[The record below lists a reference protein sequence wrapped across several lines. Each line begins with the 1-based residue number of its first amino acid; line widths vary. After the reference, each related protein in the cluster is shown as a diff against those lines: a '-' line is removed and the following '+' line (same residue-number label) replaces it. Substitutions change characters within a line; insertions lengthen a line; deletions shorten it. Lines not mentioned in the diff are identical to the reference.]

1 MFFSD
6 DDLHDAMRTSLE
18 TLMHISVSC
27 EDIVQRGNA
36 AIALANLVFG
46 VWDRQQDRDID
57 AEALYEDDEDDGD
70 SA

>member
-6 DDLHDAMRTSLE
+6 DDLHEAMRTSLE
-18 TLMHISVSC
+18 TLMHISVTC
-27 EDIVQRGNA
+27 EDTVQRGNA